1 MSADLAPDGFQKI
14 EGTLANMRTVKNSR
28 PLPQNIAI
36 RSSDLL
42 RQSIHNPP
50 LTIFRPDFRET
61 STHPSKPHTQKKRC
75 LPQVRPSLMVL

>member
-50 LTIFRPDFRET
+50 LT
-61 STHPSKPHTQKKRC
+61 
-75 LPQVRPSLMVL
+75 L